1 MTLSNLMIFPQAQ
14 HLYSVMSAP
23 LYRCFGGGNTLPE
36 DFNAH
41 G

>member
-14 HLYSVMSAP
+14 HQYSVMYAP
-23 LYRCFGGGNTLPE
+23 PYRCFGGGNTFPE
-36 DFNAH
+36 DFDAH